1 MQIGMADEMAQIA
14 ANTTTRCAFH
24 SVGKTN
30 GGDQHEPAATVPLN
44 GEGGDCDRIRQL
56 VSVWE
61 AKAQIGGSAPTAA
74 SDGLINGTLGSPSAT
89 LSIHGRTLPPTPPAF
104 GGVIKESAKNSTPW
118 WPPRVVPPKGAPNVL
133 LILTDDQGYGVSS
146 TFGGVIPTPLWIGSL
161 MRGCATPSSTQP
173 HSAHRPARR

>member
-104 GGVIKESAKNSTPW
+104 GGVIKESAKDSDA
-118 WPPRVVPPKGAPNVL
+118 VVA
-133 LILTDDQGYGVSS
+133 
-146 TFGGVIPTPLWIGSL
+146 
-161 MRGCATPSSTQP
+161 A
-173 HSAHRPARR
+173 ARRAAQGRAQRAAHHDRRPGLWRQQHVRRRNPDAGAG